1 MFEATKHRQTGG
13 GRERV
18 LEGVAKFW
26 REGRY
31 LLSKELYTEHY
42 NINRSRRVGTGDSRP
57 RVIMD
62 RSDADR
68 TRSWERGQ
76 GSPAAAKLPN
86 SPGTCS
92 LNDNPRST
100 AQCNSREIEIKDV
113 LFWALVIPFNN
124 AFCGATPSIPNRQE
138 RTWETTANPGQSTS
152 SNSLSI
158 LRTAWIEPE
167 QPAAPISL
175 RA

>member
-1 MFEATKHRQTGG
+1 M
-13 GRERV
+13 
-18 LEGVAKFW
+18 
-26 REGRY
+26 
-31 LLSKELYTEHY
+31 SKELY

-57 RVIMD
+57 RVMMD

-113 LFWALVIPFNN
+113 LFWALAIPFNN
-124 AFCGATPSIPNRQE
+124 AFCGATPSTEPSGKNVGNHGKSWPKHVLKFSQH
-138 RTWETTANPGQSTS
+138 TAY
-152 SNSLSI
+152 
-158 LRTAWIEPE
+158 TAWIEPE